1 MTSVLS
7 PTVPTGK
14 KGGLGRG
21 LSALFA
27 PTGEN
32 QEAQESVL
40 HLPMRQVRPNAQ
52 QPRRYFDETALT
64 ELADSIRT
72 HGVLQPIIVRKV
84 AEGYE
89 IIAGERRWRATG
101 KAGLETIPAIIRT
114 ADDREALELAL
125 LENLQREDL
134 NPVEEAEC
142 YQQLL
147 QAGLYDHAGLA
158 QRLGLSRSYVSNQ
171 VRLLNLAPATR
182 AMLAEGRIGP
192 AHARLILSLP
202 AERHD
207 SLAERIE
214 KENLTVRQVELL
226 LRFGD
231 AAHEADASEED
242 AIKSTTQTFQR
253 RLPDPAFTK
262 YINIL
267 QQRWHAPV
275 RLRRVQQTGVEVR
288 VCFKTEEE
296 FQAFLDAVP
305 VATRPNNK

>member
-1 MTSVLS
+1 MTSVVTPSTL
-7 PTVPTGK
+7 TGK
-14 KGGLGRG
+14 KAGLGRG

-27 PTGEN
+27 PTGET
-32 QEAQESVL
+32 QETQESVL
-40 HLPMRQVRPNAQ
+40 QLPMRQVRPNTQ
-52 QPRRYFDETALT
+52 QPRRHFDETALT

-84 AEGYE
+84 ADAYE

-101 KAGLETIPAIIRT
+101 KAGLETIPAIVRT

-134 NPVEEAEC
+134 NPLEEAEC

-147 QAGLYDHAGLA
+147 KAGLYDHAGLA

-182 AMLAEGRIGP
+182 AMLAAGRIGP

-202 AERHD
+202 ADQHD
-207 SLAERIE
+207 DLAERIE
-214 KENLTVRQVELL
+214 KEHLTVRQVEVL

-231 AAHEADASEED
+231 TIPEPDVSENNDTKSAS
-242 AIKSTTQTFQR
+242 QTFQR

-267 QQRWHAPV
+267 QQRWRAPV
-275 RLRRVQQTGVEVR
+275 RLRRVQESGVEVR
-288 VCFKTEEE
+288 VCFKTEAE
-296 FQAFLDAVP
+296 FHAFLETVP
-305 VATRPNNK
+305 TATISQKK